1 MSFYRRRQTKN
12 LLMEL
17 KRFTKDYNNIKTKD
31 MRRKIAGKVV
41 EENRYCF

>member
-17 KRFTKDYNNIKTKD
+17 KRFTKYNNIKTKD